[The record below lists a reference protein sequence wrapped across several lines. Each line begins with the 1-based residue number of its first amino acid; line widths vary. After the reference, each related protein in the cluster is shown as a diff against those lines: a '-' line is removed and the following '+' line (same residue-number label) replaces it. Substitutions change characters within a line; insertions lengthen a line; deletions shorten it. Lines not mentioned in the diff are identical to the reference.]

1 MKKFFALL
9 KVSVKA
15 MLLTS
20 SGVGAGRRRRAASG
34 VGAVLL
40 IAFLGLY
47 LSGMYSFMLVDV
59 LAPVGMESLVLVFM
73 GLVALLGGLLFTVFA
88 VRGVL
93 FGGKDNDLMLSLP
106 VPASMLVASRMAAI
120 YVENLVFSFF
130 VLLPAG
136 AACFFLGS
144 QDYGLGLW
152 LRLLLAALAL
162 PLLDTVLSVVL
173 GAAVAFLSAKVSR
186 GKALGQNLVM
196 AVFFV
201 AVFWFS
207 FQLNGMIGEL
217 AAQAGEIKAGM
228 GWAAPLLWMADGVLG
243 NWGLLLAFLA
253 CCVVPFVLV
262 ALVLGRVYRRAVTAF
277 QSKAARSDY
286 KLSAQSAA
294 GQRKALLRKEAKRF
308 FGTPIYFWNAGIG
321 LILLLAMAVAAVV
334 KRDALL
340 DLLAQMG
347 GVFPVLPLVAGIM
360 GFCLSMSVICAPSIS
375 LEGRC
380 LWILREAPV
389 GESVLLWGKAGFQ
402 MLLTV
407 PCTLAAVACLTWALA
422 LPVWQGVV
430 LLAGL
435 LAFDVGHA
443 CFGMLMGL
451 AFPKLDA
458 ANDTLVIK
466 QSMAVMLAM
475 FLPMLGLALSGGV
488 WWLADMAAGEAAG
501 PVAAAGTL
509 VLMAAA
515 CAGILSKRG
524 PRMLRA
530 L

>member
-1 MKKFFALL
+1 MNLPMNLILDLALGL
-9 KVSVKA
+9 VLLSILYTSWKRGFMATAIRLAGTVAGFLLASLVSRPAAAELYSRFLESRVEDYVREN
-15 MLLTS
+15 LLAEGSALAEALAGNGQVGSALEAVTS
-20 SGVGAGRRRRAASG
+20 LLEEWGLDYYASG
-34 VGAVLL
+34 SAGD
-40 IAFLGLY
+40 
-47 LSGMYSFMLVDV
+47 M
-59 LAPVGMESLVLVFM
+59 
-73 GLVALLGGLLFTVFA
+73 
-88 VRGVL
+88 
-93 FGGKDNDLMLSLP
+93 
-106 VPASMLVASRMAAI
+106 SR
-120 YVENLVFSFF
+120 E
-130 VLLPAG
+130 
-136 AACFFLGS
+136 
-144 QDYGLGLW
+144 
-152 LRLLLAALAL
+152 
-162 PLLDTVLSVVL
+162 
-173 GAAVAFLSAKVSR
+173 
-186 GKALGQNLVM
+186 
-196 AVFFV
+196 
-201 AVFWFS
+201 
-207 FQLNGMIGEL
+207 
-217 AAQAGEIKAGM
+217 
-228 GWAAPLLWMADGVLG
+228 
-243 NWGLLLAFLA
+243 
-253 CCVVPFVLV
+253 
-262 ALVLGRVYRRAVTAF
+262 
-277 QSKAARSDY
+277 
-286 KLSAQSAA
+286 
-294 GQRKALLRKEAKRF
+294 
-308 FGTPIYFWNAGIG
+308 
-321 LILLLAMAVAAVV
+321 
-334 KRDALL
+334 LL